1 MDCLKD
7 HLEECPTQHRTAIQ
21 NVRSRWTQFI
31 STCALTLPFQ
41 DDDSSERRRD
51 EQTRNDEVRSQLNGA
66 ISLSQSNMNHYVGSQ
81 KTAGDQVL
89 GNLAAEKIVEGLE
102 KITENVNNLIE
113 KSDNLQDFVGTVRDI
128 IIPKIN
134 NVQPIIQ
141 QLSDKRMAKSDDD
154 RDDSKEDEEDD
165 NETKD
170 RKSAILPIDTVG
182 VEVLSTIVDFLND
195 HLSADDGG
203 INTDLA
209 DDSTEDDQEGE
220 LQQLF
225 PRNEQSTSI

>member
-81 KTAGDQVL
+81 RTAGDQVL

-141 QLSDKRMAKSDDD
+141 QLSDKRKAKSDDD

-170 RKSAILPIDTVG
+170 RKSAILPNDTVS